1 MKEESISVFDG
12 MSGVGFVGLCS
23 GGRRMG
29 GVILSVAVVLQADG
43 VRDCSL
49 EAVEG
54 KPEVATTLDKFT
66 TNRGC
71 TESALRVDT
80 WGHQ

>member
-1 MKEESISVFDG
+1 M
-12 MSGVGFVGLCS
+12 
-23 GGRRMG
+23 
-29 GVILSVAVVLQADG
+29 ILSVAVVLQADG